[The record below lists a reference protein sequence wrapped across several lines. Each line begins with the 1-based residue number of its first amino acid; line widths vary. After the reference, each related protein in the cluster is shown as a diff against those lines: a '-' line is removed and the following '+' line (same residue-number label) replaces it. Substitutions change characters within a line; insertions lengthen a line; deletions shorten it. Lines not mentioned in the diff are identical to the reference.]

1 MSFGCVNRLSRRC
14 FVITP
19 VRHYYKNVLQL
30 YERGLYQD
38 LFPSN
43 ASNEIADLLKSPQC
57 VYAGFDP
64 TADSLHVGNLL
75 ILMGLLHWQR
85 AGHHVIALVGS
96 ATAAIGDPSG
106 RSTSRPT
113 LAAPI
118 LQENAEGLRA
128 NIQQVFDNHRKYF
141 WTSSRPLGRFTLV
154 DNAEWL
160 ERESAAAFVAG
171 AGRHMRLGQLL
182 SRESV
187 RARQASDAGLSLAEL
202 CYQAFQAY
210 DWLHLYR
217 AHGCRFQL
225 GGADQMGNI
234 NTGHELISRA
244 EDARVYGLTMPLV
257 TTEEGDKLGKS
268 AGNAVWLSAARTSPF
283 QLYQFL
289 LRAKDA
295 DAGRL
300 LRLLTLEAEAE
311 VRALLDAP
319 AERRLPQRRL
329 AQRVTTLVHGERG
342 LAEARAT
349 SDALYGG
356 SIEALARLS
365 PGDAVA
371 ALRGAA
377 LRRLPLRADVTALE
391 LALAAGCFASEEDA
405 RRVMAAGGFYLNHQ
419 RVREPGEVLTR
430 AVHILPNNLSLVRV
444 GKKNYYVVEWLA

>member
-43 ASNEIADLLKSPQC
+43 ASNEIADLLKTPQC

-96 ATAAIGDPSG
+96 ATAAIGDPTG

-113 LAAPI
+113 LAPAL
-118 LQENAEGLRA
+118 LQENAAGLRA

-141 WTSSRPLGRFTLV
+141 WTSSRPLGRFT
-154 DNAEWL
+154 
-160 ERESAAAFVAG
+160 
-171 AGRHMRLGQLL
+171 
-182 SRESV
+182 
-187 RARQASDAGLSLAEL
+187 LAEL

-289 LRAKDA
+289 LRTQDA